1 MKTNISGWYISA
13 SDDGDYLYIERSN
26 APGQIH
32 IKAESEGFV
41 VDIWSSD
48 DAPVCVGSTSAMYT
62 ELEPE

>member
-1 MKTNISGWYISA
+1 MKTNISGWYVSA
-13 SDDGDYLYIERSN
+13 SDAGDYLYIERSN

-41 VDIWSSD
+41 VDMWSSD
-48 DAPVCVGSTSAMYT
+48 DEPVCVASTSAMYT